1 MHKWLTI
8 LLACIAVLWGGG
20 EVAVS
25 ASSAV
30 KQSTA
35 VASSASSQQ
44 GEFGVG
50 RQRLIDAIT
59 EYVSNPAYSESV
71 PETSGGLRRCPV
83 TTPSGTHFVRNGR
96 LSVISPDDV
105 RCRVS
110 FHFNTRIP
118 CAVLHPVD
126 YYVFRMRRLLI

>member
-35 VASSASSQQ
+35 VASTAASQQ

-96 LSVISPDDV
+96 LSAISPDDV

-110 FHFNTRIP
+110 LHFNTHIP
-118 CAVLHPVD
+118 YAVLHPVD